1 MKPAGE
7 WLEWEQLWQADR
19 TSPERLE
26 ELIERTRRAR
36 RSLRLTRRLST
47 VLAVVALAVVGAA
60 LRHAGN
66 AFEVTLGV
74 VVGVG
79 IVAVWLM
86 DLANQR
92 DATAKVDAPSEEYVA
107 MRRALCVRQDRF
119 ARLAWIVTALDLA
132 FLIPWWIG
140 GLSVHGAGF
149 HLAQVLTVWGPLALI
164 GGFVWW
170 TIRLRRRAR
179 AELERLADARSR

>member
-1 MKPAGE
+1 
-7 WLEWEQLWQADR
+7 
-19 TSPERLE
+19 
-26 ELIERTRRAR
+26 
-36 RSLRLTRRLST
+36 
-47 VLAVVALAVVGAA
+47 
-60 LRHAGN
+60 
-66 AFEVTLGV
+66 
-74 VVGVG
+74 
-79 IVAVWLM
+79 VWLL

-179 AELERLADARSR
+179 AELERLADASSR